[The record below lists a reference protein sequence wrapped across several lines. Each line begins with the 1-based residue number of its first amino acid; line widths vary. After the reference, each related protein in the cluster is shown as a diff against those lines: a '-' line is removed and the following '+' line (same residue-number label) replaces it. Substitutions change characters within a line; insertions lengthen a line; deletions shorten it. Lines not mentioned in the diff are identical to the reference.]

1 MRALFL
7 LAVIP
12 AALSAQNIS
21 VGAIGGVPFLNARF
35 SVQSGTASTLYKS
48 TNFSIGPALQVNLPL
63 NFRIE
68 ADALYTPS
76 SFQIVNPFGTTDIK
90 ANQWR
95 FPVLLQYRF
104 KAFPVVKPF
113 VSAGGSFDHL
123 SGISTA
129 ASGIASGSTGQLLQK
144 SHGSLVLGGGVDV
157 KVPFVRISGELR
169 FTRQGS
175 EDFRGLGNLNQAEF
189 LVGIHF

>member
-1 MRALFL
+1 MRAFLL

-21 VGAIGGVPFLNARF
+21 IGAVGGVPFSDALN
-35 SVQSGTASTLYKS
+35 SVQTGTTSTLYKS
-48 TNFSIGPALQVNLPL
+48 TNFTIGPALQVNLPM

-68 ADALYTPS
+68 ADALYRPS
-76 SFQIVNPFGTTDIK
+76 SFKIVNPFGTTNID

-113 VSAGGSFDHL
+113 LSAGGSFEHL
-123 SGISTA
+123 SGVSSA
-129 ASGIASGSTGQLLQK
+129 ATSIAAGTTGQLLQK

-189 LVGIHF
+189 LLGIHF